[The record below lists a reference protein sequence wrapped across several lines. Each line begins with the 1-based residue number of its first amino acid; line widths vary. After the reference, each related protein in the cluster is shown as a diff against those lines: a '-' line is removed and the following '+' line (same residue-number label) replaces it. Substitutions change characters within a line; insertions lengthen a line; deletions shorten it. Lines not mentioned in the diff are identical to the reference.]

1 VNKIINKILIN
12 SQNEYLR
19 LIIVFILIGGGVLL
33 KSYFDNTGYISNDSS
48 NYLSIAQ
55 SLINGNG
62 FYCSSL
68 YYPENRFFACWPVGY
83 PLLIYFVSTLT
94 GFSVFWGS
102 KIVNILLIAIIL
114 IMFKKLFNKNAY
126 LYGFIL
132 CFASFIEIFSYTF
145 SETAFILGL
154 VWFSLSL
161 FKFVNQSKNIL
172 FVTISLFLSSLFLFL
187 SRYIGAFSIGIMILF
202 AIYLLI
208 KKEKFKSILLI
219 TISVISLLLIFLYL
233 YNNYTETGF
242 MTGMPRIPALETNAS
257 LFKQLLSTSFNQL
270 IVTHLWAN
278 YQIKLVFIMIYS
290 LIIFAIFKYRK
301 HILLK
306 TPIERKYSLS
316 ITHIFGLVGII
327 YLFCIICMR
336 WMTHFDRFTYRL
348 IAPGTFLLLVALIHY
363 LNKHTT
369 KQAFH
374 VFKILLITSAL
385 SSLIVN
391 IPLKRNGVYQ
401 NNLIYSETINTLKE
415 KYDKIE
421 DNSVIIFGEIHLN
434 YLCYKGINTAKPFCP
449 PIFSEKENLSDFLLR
464 INPNKKRPVYLN
476 IPVKELKIDKYD
488 ISFIE
493 LFRKYKPNSLIRM
506 E

>member
-1 VNKIINKILIN
+1 MVSQVNKIINKILIN

-172 FVTISLFLSSLFLFL
+172 FVTISLFLSSLF
-187 SRYIGAFSIGIMILF
+187 
-202 AIYLLI
+202 
-208 KKEKFKSILLI
+208 
-219 TISVISLLLIFLYL
+219 
-233 YNNYTETGF
+233 
-242 MTGMPRIPALETNAS
+242 
-257 LFKQLLSTSFNQL
+257 SF
-270 IVTHLWAN
+270 
-278 YQIKLVFIMIYS
+278 YQ
-290 LIIFAIFKYRK
+290 
-301 HILLK
+301 
-306 TPIERKYSLS
+306 
-316 ITHIFGLVGII
+316 
-327 YLFCIICMR
+327 
-336 WMTHFDRFTYRL
+336 
-348 IAPGTFLLLVALIHY
+348 
-363 LNKHTT
+363 
-369 KQAFH
+369 
-374 VFKILLITSAL
+374 
-385 SSLIVN
+385 
-391 IPLKRNGVYQ
+391 
-401 NNLIYSETINTLKE
+401 
-415 KYDKIE
+415 
-421 DNSVIIFGEIHLN
+421 
-434 YLCYKGINTAKPFCP
+434 
-449 PIFSEKENLSDFLLR
+449 
-464 INPNKKRPVYLN
+464 
-476 IPVKELKIDKYD
+476 D
-488 ISFIE
+488 I
-493 LFRKYKPNSLIRM
+493 
-506 E
+506 